1 MDLYRPGSIKQ
12 PDFQVL
18 RGAWRLTVKLC
29 HEMKVERVKSV
40 IAEGVKEI
48 WLSSEDTGAYG
59 TNLRPPCW
67 NLLKLLDVLHF
78 FHFIFPNLLCLFQ
91 FLLFFYISGHTMS
104 KVLIEASLVFHAGID
119 LGTDLP
125 TLLNA

>member
-12 PDFQVL
+12 PDFEVL
-18 RGAWRLTVKLC
+18 RGTWRLTVKFC

-67 NLLKLLDVLHF
+67 NLLTLLDVLHF
-78 FHFIFPNLLCLFQ
+78 FHFLFPNLLYLFQ
-91 FLLFFYISGHTMS
+91 FLLF
-104 KVLIEASLVFHAGID
+104 LIIWPHNVQGA
-119 LGTDLP
+119 
-125 TLLNA
+125 